1 MPIASAEIEIVREVV
16 EKSPNSSWRPV
27 FRVPSLSFCICRA
40 DASQLVA
47 PILSCVNSRFF
58 PGLESIAIF
67 QQCADGLHQRGSAC
81 AQLADTVS
89 RHLFKQLLSPRQQR
103 HQDSPAVVPAAA
115 AAHVTVSLQS
125 VDELHCA
132 VMLHRQAV
140 RQRANGRFHASGEP
154 AKRQQEQIL
163 LRLEAGSSCHRV
175 PFPHK
180 LANAVAQF
188 GKRLVFRSGD
198 FFCHR
203 TTISQYDICFHL
215 SALKSVI
222 STGGTAVFAVPER
235 RNLSS
240 TSKFTITAVCET
252 IFVFCSARNRCA
264 RRIFNF
270 FSLLLD
276 VIGLRPPSASA
287 AFARLRSSIRAGH
300 PRRSTAPRAYSGCGF
315 SPRRELL
322 PGSMGYFSCRYFAAP
337 SSSLSSRSSSRR
349 VLPARSPAGISQ
361 SAHSEKPYP
370 YS

>member
-132 VMLHRQAV
+132 VMLQRQAV

-264 RRIFNF
+264 RRTRVRARESRSSARTCLCSRVCAPN
-270 FSLLLD
+270 LRQRPAATR
-276 VIGLRPPSASA
+276 LRPCCA
-287 AFARLRSSIRAGH
+287 ALPRQPGH
-300 PRRSTAPRAYSGCGF
+300 
-315 SPRRELL
+315 LL
-322 PGSMGYFSCRYFAAP
+322 PPGFPLREGAAC
-337 SSSLSSRSSSRR
+337 SRASSRSLH
-349 VLPARSPAGISQ
+349 LPASPPRILHAARQ
-361 SAHSEKPYP
+361 A
-370 YS
+370 